1 MYSDNSQKK
10 LTKPVTLS
18 TLKQMK
24 ADNDKIVVLTS
35 YDATFTNVMNVA
47 GVESNTLLMAQSVIG
62 ARQIAQDPAGTA
74 QRDRAF
80 NSGDVAQRRQ
90 TQAPQVQNAVT
101 AVAAN
106 DAGPT
111 ALKNKTLPKDAQ
123 SDARA
128 LVTTSPQAD
137 SSSPRRGSV
146 VSFYA

>member
-1 MYSDNSQKK
+1 
-10 LTKPVTLS
+10 
-18 TLKQMK
+18 
-24 ADNDKIVVLTS
+24 
-35 YDATFTNVMNVA
+35 MNVA

-90 TQAPQVQNAVT
+90 AQAPQVQNAVT